1 MEAEP
6 YIPLPKQNVNQPL
19 VFNQLLML
27 WIIWA
32 GGLTAALFAF
42 FGELIFSRF
51 GQISEDQK
59 KLTTRIDQDGPMA
72 SQPALDMEKKYG
84 KRSRLNLE
92 VE

>member
-51 GQISEDQK
+51 GQIP
-59 KLTTRIDQDGPMA
+59 TRIDQDGPMA

>member
-51 GQISEDQK
+51 GQIP
-59 KLTTRIDQDGPMA
+59 TRIDQDGPMA
-72 SQPALDMEKKYG
+72 PQPALGMEKKYG